1 MDKQYPLILVFYL
14 DRELMK
20 NPEIIRPFAD
30 SVNDALAKRKA
41 NAMAF
46 FLPTDGE
53 ERIEC
58 INPIMVKDADMENI
72 NKMIEDIKLNFSVG
86 DDMDIPNIEI
96 TTENKDCDCGPESGG
111 CGPDCKCND

>member
-20 NPEIIRPFAD
+20 NPDIIKPFAD

-58 INPIMVKDADMENI
+58 INPVMIKEADMSEV
-72 NKMIEDIKLNFSVG
+72 NKMIEDIKKAFSVG
-86 DDMDIPNIEI
+86 DDSTLPNIEI
-96 TTENKDCDCGPESGG
+96 DTTNECDCGPQTGG
-111 CGPDCKCND
+111 CGENCKCND